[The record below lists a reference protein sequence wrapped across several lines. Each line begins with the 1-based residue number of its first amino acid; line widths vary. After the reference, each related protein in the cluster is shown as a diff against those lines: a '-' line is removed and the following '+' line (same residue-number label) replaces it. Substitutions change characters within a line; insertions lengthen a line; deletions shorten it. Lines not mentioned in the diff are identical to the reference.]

1 MKAIQELLAVSL
13 LSITALG
20 GCTKEGGGSAPIPEA
35 AKQEAQQLFTT
46 RCSTCHGAR
55 GAGDGPASA
64 GLTPKPRNFQD
75 KGWQSSITDGAIE
88 KVILEG
94 GMAVGK
100 SPAMPPNPDL
110 NEKKDVV
117 RALRAQI
124 RGLAN

>member
-1 MKAIQELLAVSL
+1 MKALQELLAVSL
-13 LSITALG
+13 LSLTALG
-20 GCTKEGGGSAPIPEA
+20 GCSKEGGRASIPEA

-75 KGWQSSITDGAIE
+75 KGWQSSITDGQIE

-94 GMAVGK
+94 GMAMGK

>member
-1 MKAIQELLAVSL
+1 MKALQELLAVSL
-13 LSITALG
+13 LSLTALG
-20 GCTKEGGGSAPIPEA
+20 GCSKEGGSASIPEA

-75 KGWQSSITDGAIE
+75 KGWQSSITDGQIE

-94 GMAVGK
+94 GMAMGK